1 MMIVEIGGIGN
12 TEEEV
17 NRTIA
22 VLGKAIAKAFV
33 NDTKNN
39 YIVKGILSQCRAV
52 NCATGF
58 FS

>member
-33 NDTKNN
+33 NDTK
-39 YIVKGILSQCRAV
+39 K
-52 NCATGF
+52 
-58 FS
+58 